1 MIPYVSTSVVLRI
14 WHRYEEHDVMHVSHV
29 IHFTHNT
36 HVMHCTRTTHM
47 SHTSYTSHTSRTSC
61 ALHTRHTHVSH
72 VTHVTYKTH
81 TRLTRHTRHTRHSRH
96 THVTHTSAHLFN
108 QFPSR
113 HCLQC
118 SHDASLVCSL
128 RLVREIDES
137 CERDS
142 DCEWGTVGSSCG
154 NEEVCVCDAT
164 TNGATM
170 RVENYGE
177 MSYCYE
183 FSQGQD
189 CAVPEECLSK

>member
-1 MIPYVSTSVVLRI
+1 MTS
-14 WHRYEEHDVMHVSHV
+14 
-29 IHFTHNT
+29 
-36 HVMHCTRTTHM
+36 CT
-47 SHTSYTSHTSRTSC
+47 SHTSYTLHTTHSSCTVHAQHTRLIRPTRHTRHARHAFYTQDTHTSHTSHM
-61 ALHTRHTHVSH
+61 LHTRHTHVSH
-72 VTHVTYKTH
+72 VTHVT
-81 TRLTRHTRHTRHSRH
+81 RH

-108 QFPSR
+108 QLPSR
-113 HCLQC
+113 HSLQC
-118 SHDASLVCSL
+118 SQDASLVYPL

-137 CERDS
+137 CGQDS

-154 NEEVCVCDAT
+154 NEEVCVCDET

-170 RVENYGE
+170 RVENYGG